1 MNSQTISID
10 DDEQM
15 PIEQIAVEVAAILAR
30 RINPKDMLKFLQVV
44 FLDVDEVAALLR
56 VESKTIRSWVSANKI
71 PYRKANGKVIFLLSE
86 ILLWTLP
93 QNDRHARHRLTVA
106 TQVKIAMNRLAATC
120 GKDV

>member
-1 MNSQTISID
+1 MSSQSIPLD

-15 PIEQIAVEVAAILAR
+15 PIEQIAVEVANILSR
-30 RINPKDMLKFLQVV
+30 RITPKDTVKLLQIV

-93 QNDRHARHRLTVA
+93 ENDRHARHRLTVA
-106 TQVKIAMNRLAATC
+106 TQVKIASSRLAATC
-120 GKDV
+120 GKE

>member
-1 MNSQTISID
+1 MSSQPIPFD

-15 PIEQIAVEVAAILAR
+15 PIEQIAVEVAAIISR
-30 RINPKDMLKFLQVV
+30 RISPKDTVKLLQVV

-86 ILLWTLP
+86 VLLWTLP
-93 QNDRHARHRLTVA
+93 ANDPHARHRLAVS
-106 TQVKIAMNRLAATC
+106 TQVKIASSRLAATC
-120 GKDV
+120 GKDA

>member
-1 MNSQTISID
+1 MSSQPIAID

-15 PIEQIAVEVAAILAR
+15 SIERIAVEVAGILAR
-30 RINPKDMLKFLQVV
+30 RISPKDTVKLLQIV

-86 ILLWTLP
+86 VLLWTLP
-93 QNDRHARHRLTVA
+93 ENDRHARHRLA
-106 TQVKIAMNRLAATC
+106 ASTQVKIVSSRLAATC
-120 GKDV
+120 GKDA